1 MATTKSMI
9 LDARIGKSDIPK
21 VYQKIAPKYDIW
33 GKLAESKARNHC
45 LELAE
50 ILDGESILEV
60 AVGTGLAFVDIL
72 QSNFHGWNEGI
83 DITKE
88 MLTRAKEKV
97 RRTGLQNYR
106 LRMGDAYNLD
116 YSDESFDL
124 LVNNYMFDLLPE
136 EDFERVLKEF
146 KRVLRPGGRLVMVN
160 MTRCERW
167 YNAMWESLYLINPAW
182 MGGCRGVYLLPYLQS
197 LGFTSLKREFISQM
211 TFPSEVVYGEKPSRW
226 SSA

>member
-9 LDARIGKSDIPK
+9 LDARIDKNDVPE
-21 VYQKIAPKYDIW
+21 VYQKIAPKYNIW
-33 GKLAESKARNHC
+33 GKLAESKARNRC